1 MNLIVGAP
9 WWLSTL
15 LALVLCAAA
24 VEDAVRLR
32 ISNLTCLAVIILA
45 LIAMAIHGFPP
56 ALWQNAVVF
65 LLILVVG
72 TAAFAARMLGG
83 GDVKLL
89 AALGLWM
96 NFAGAVWLIAAVF
109 LAGGVLAILFI
120 LTRPIRRRVSGST
133 EKSGSARIP
142 YGLAIAAGALLVFG
156 AQLGAL
162 EGKPEKPNPLEFR
175 PLSR

>member
-9 WWLSTL
+9 WWLT
-15 LALVLCAAA
+15 ALIGAVLCAAA
-24 VEDAVRLR
+24 IEDAVRLR
-32 ISNLTCLAVIILA
+32 ISNLTCLAVIVVA
-45 LIAMAIHGFPP
+45 LVAMAIHGFPA

-65 LLILVVG
+65 LLIFVAG
-72 TAAFAARMLGG
+72 TGAFAAAMLGG

-109 LAGGVLAILFI
+109 LAGGVLALLFI
-120 LTRPIRRRVSGST
+120 LTRPIRRRARKARGKSDST
-133 EKSGSARIP
+133 GIP
-142 YGLAIAAGALLVFG
+142 YGLAIAAGAAMVFG
-156 AQLGAL
+156 TQSGVLDT
-162 EGKPEKPNPLEFR
+162 KPAKPNPLEFR